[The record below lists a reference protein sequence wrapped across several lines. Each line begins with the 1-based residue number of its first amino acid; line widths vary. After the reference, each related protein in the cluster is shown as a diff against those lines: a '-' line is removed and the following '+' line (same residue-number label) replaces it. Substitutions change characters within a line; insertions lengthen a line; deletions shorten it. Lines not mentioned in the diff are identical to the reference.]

1 MRSRKA
7 ALNVILSFSQ
17 QIVSVICGLIIP
29 RLIIGTFGSE
39 INGLL
44 SSITQF
50 LSYIILLE
58 AGAGGVTRA
67 ALYKPLAEGDRDK
80 ISSVVK
86 ASERFFRN
94 VAFIFIGYLALICVL
109 YPLIIMRDFGFLFTS
124 SLIAIIGI
132 STFVQ
137 YYFGITYQVLLQAD
151 QRQYISSSFQVFTL
165 ILNAVA
171 VVVLVLL
178 GAPVHIVKAGSAVVL
193 VLRPI
198 LLNLYVNKRYQINK
212 SSPPDNEAIKQR
224 WDGLWHH
231 IAFFLHKNT
240 DIVILTLFENI
251 MEVSVYSVYYSI
263 VSGVENLTI
272 TFSLGLEAAF
282 GNMIA
287 RNEKQA
293 LKKNFHM
300 FEFTAFSITTVLFTS
315 TALLIIPFVSVYT
328 KGLTDVNYLRPTF
341 AYILVAAEALYCI
354 RMPYNSVV
362 LAAGHYRQ
370 TRNGAFAEALINI
383 ALSIILVNFFGIIG
397 VAIGTFCAM
406 LFRTVQYAVYLSSNI
421 IEGCLKSFIKHIII
435 TVGEIAA
442 IILIV
447 KALPFGEINSYAQW
461 VVFAMV
467 VVLISTII
475 TAAAGVLFY
484 REDVRHLLLHLRN
497 LLKARKNKA

>member
-1 MRSRKA
+1 
-7 ALNVILSFSQ
+7 
-17 QIVSVICGLIIP
+17 
-29 RLIIGTFGSE
+29 
-39 INGLL
+39 
-44 SSITQF
+44 
-50 LSYIILLE
+50 
-58 AGAGGVTRA
+58 
-67 ALYKPLAEGDRDK
+67 
-80 ISSVVK
+80 
-86 ASERFFRN
+86 
-94 VAFIFIGYLALICVL
+94 
-109 YPLIIMRDFGFLFTS
+109 
-124 SLIAIIGI
+124 
-132 STFVQ
+132 
-137 YYFGITYQVLLQAD
+137 
-151 QRQYISSSFQVFTL
+151 
-165 ILNAVA
+165 
-171 VVVLVLL
+171 
-178 GAPVHIVKAGSAVVL
+178 
-193 VLRPI
+193 
-198 LLNLYVNKRYQINK
+198 
-212 SSPPDNEAIKQR
+212 
-224 WDGLWHH
+224 

-315 TALLIIPFVSVYT
+315 TALLILPFVCVYT
-328 KGLTDVNYLRPTF
+328 KGLTDVNYLRPNF